1 MEITTIA
8 DEIRNTNDLE
18 GYLNRTLEKIRA
30 NERHLVEER
39 FFDLS
44 LDLLCISDMN
54 GYFTKVSKS
63 FTTLLGYTEEEL
75 LLRPFKD
82 FVVEDDKNNTDTAYD
97 ELKEGANLNDFENRY
112 RCADG
117 SIKWLAW
124 RSVPVPGEE
133 LIFGIAR
140 DVTEH
145 KESEARKK
153 IYTEQLEY
161 LIKQKNESLRY
172 ALSLQNALIQG
183 NQLIGKVFP
192 ESFILHLPKEIVSG
206 DFCWAEQVNDTL
218 YVAAADCTGHG
229 VPGAL
234 MTMVCSS
241 LLSRAVKEF
250 ELTSPGKILDKA
262 RELLLNHFGM
272 TEQSVNDG
280 MDISLCA
287 INTKTL
293 ALEWSGA
300 NNNLL
305 YFHKKTIHEVQ
316 ADKQPVGQFD
326 NYAPFATHT
335 LQLAKGDIIY
345 LYSDGYADQFGGD
358 KGKKLMYKRFIET
371 IGKTTNLSMFGQQN
385 RLAKAFEQWKGNQ
398 EQVDDVLI
406 IGIRV

>member
-44 LDLLCISDMN
+44 LDLLCIADLN

-63 FTTLLGYTEEEL
+63 FTTLLGYSEDEL
-75 LLRPFKD
+75 LSRPFKD

-97 ELKEGANLNDFENRY
+97 ELKEGANLYDFENRY

-153 IYTEQLEY
+153 LYTEQLEY
-161 LIKQKNESLRY
+161 LVKQKNESLRY

-183 NQLIGKVFP
+183 DQLIAAQVLHKQFP
-192 ESFILHLPKEIVSG
+192 KPIQGEH
-206 DFCWAEQVNDTL
+206 
-218 YVAAADCTGHG
+218 
-229 VPGAL
+229 
-234 MTMVCSS
+234 
-241 LLSRAVKEF
+241 VKEDV
-250 ELTSPGKILDKA
+250 ENISKAVGKSI
-262 RELLLNHFGM
+262 REDRPRAGN
-272 TEQSVNDG
+272 
-280 MDISLCA
+280 
-287 INTKTL
+287 K
-293 ALEWSGA
+293 
-300 NNNLL
+300 
-305 YFHKKTIHEVQ
+305 
-316 ADKQPVGQFD
+316 
-326 NYAPFATHT
+326 
-335 LQLAKGDIIY
+335 
-345 LYSDGYADQFGGD
+345 
-358 KGKKLMYKRFIET
+358 
-371 IGKTTNLSMFGQQN
+371 IGKHWRDRKLI
-385 RLAKAFEQWKGNQ
+385 
-398 EQVDDVLI
+398 VDDLKI
-406 IGIRV
+406 IFKTTHPGEHEQHAQNQKHRHVDDDQLDVAIVGPAECAFKFF